1 MIYIGTTAAYILF
14 SLGQPL
20 ARNIETLLITRFFAG
35 LFASASL
42 TVPAGSIAD
51 VWEPVGRGRA
61 VSIYSATV
69 FAGPIIGP
77 IIGGFVISSHLGWK
91 WVFWIPIILAAAAL
105 PFIVFMLPETCAP
118 AILSRKSKRLRK
130 SGHPFAYSQQE
141 IDAKKANSS
150 FQDVLNRTV
159 LRPFIMLSL
168 EPILILITLYSSIV
182 YGLIYGLFE
191 AIPIIFSEIR
201 GISTELTGLMF
212 FALGIGTTA
221 GAYLTFLD
229 GRRWLELTPKWRG
242 TPPPEE
248 RLRTAVPA
256 GPLLVIAVFWLGW
269 TGAYRAVPWY
279 AVVLSLIPLG
289 VGITLLAV
297 TFQVRYS
304 PNLAS
309 TISLSGTGIS
319 RRCLLN
325 ICRLCTLWND
335 YSSLFLRR
343 SFPSIHSP
351 VIPQTR
357 HSMGLHI
364 NWMFDAH
371 PRPDTVH
378 IPTVWTSHQNAQ

>member
-1 MIYIGTTAAYILF
+1 LLFTFRLHFRTISSSASTTAIFSLADEFDVSTEISTLVVSVFLIGYVFGPILWSGLSENHGRSNVYIGTTAAYILF

-20 ARNIETLLITRFFAG
+20 ARNIETVLVTRFFAG

-69 FAGPIIGP
+69 FVGPILGP
-77 IIGGFVISSHLGWK
+77 IIGGFVISSRLGWK

-105 PFIVFMLPETCAP
+105 PFIVFILPETCAP
-118 AILSRKSKRLRK
+118 AILSRKSKRLRN

-141 IDAKKANSS
+141 IDAKEAASS
-150 FQDVLNRTV
+150 FRDVLNRTI

-212 FALGIGTTA
+212 FALGIGTTI

-229 GRRWLELTPKWRG
+229 GRRWLDLTPKWRG

-248 RLRTAVPA
+248 RLRMAVPA

-269 TGAYRAVPWY
+269 AGAYRAVPWY
-279 AVVLSLIPLG
+279 AVALSLIPFG
-289 VGITLLAV
+289 TGITLLGV
-297 TFQVRYS
+297 TFQVSCS
-304 PNLAS
+304 P
-309 TISLSGTGIS
+309 
-319 RRCLLN
+319 
-325 ICRLCTLWND
+325 
-335 YSSLFLRR
+335 YF
-343 SFPSIHSP
+343 
-351 VIPQTR
+351 
-357 HSMGLHI
+357 
-364 NWMFDAH
+364 
-371 PRPDTVH
+371 
-378 IPTVWTSHQNAQ
+378 